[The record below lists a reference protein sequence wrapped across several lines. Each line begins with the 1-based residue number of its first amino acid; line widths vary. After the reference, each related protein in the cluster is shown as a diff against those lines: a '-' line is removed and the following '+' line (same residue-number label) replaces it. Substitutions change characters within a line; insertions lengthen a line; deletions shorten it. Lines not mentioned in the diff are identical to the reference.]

1 MHPFRHPL
9 CITFL
14 AALAATPLTA
24 LACSS
29 CGCTLNADWA
39 TQGLAAGKGWRFD
52 LRTDYF
58 NQSDL
63 RSGTD
68 SVDRASIEL
77 PSEHEVQ

>member
-1 MHPFRHPL
+1 LHPFRHPL